1 MSEVTNTSPGCI
13 CDLAA
18 AGRPQISA
26 MVNVHS
32 HAFQRDMRGAAER
45 ISASAAGD
53 DFWSWRRAM
62 FDTVAGLDPD
72 SMRAVAL
79 AVYTEMVNAGYGTV
93 GEFHYVHHQPDG
105 RPYEEPNAMAIA
117 VAEAAL
123 EAGLE
128 IVLLPAAYHR
138 DGWRDG
144 ADVPPES
151 GQRRFCDPDVET
163 FLARVDALRSWAA
176 GREGVQVGIAAHSVR
191 AVPAEWLSAIAEH
204 ADRHELV
211 RHVHA
216 QEQPRELRAC
226 QAEHGCSPL
235 ELLDRHGFLGPKTT
249 VVHAIHVSDAD
260 VDRLARTRTIV
271 AACPTTEANLGDG
284 FLPALRYRDAG
295 VRLAVG
301 SDSNV
306 RIDPFEETRELE
318 TIARRLGISRNA
330 LLAHYGDLWGEL
342 QRNGAASLGVTGER
356 LLELDMNHPSIRGIT
371 EADLP
376 YALATCA
383 APGII
388 ARI

>member
-1 MSEVTNTSPGCI
+1 MS
-13 CDLAA
+13 
-18 AGRPQISA
+18 RPQIPA

-45 ISASAAGD
+45 ISASSAGD
-53 DFWSWRRAM
+53 DFWSWREAM

-72 SMRAVAL
+72 SMHAVAL
-79 AVYTEMVNAGYGTV
+79 AAYTEMVNAGYGTV

-105 RPYEEPNAMAIA
+105 TPYADPNAMAIA

-123 EAGLE
+123 AAGLE

-138 DGWRDG
+138 NGWRDG
-144 ADVPPES
+144 ADVPPEP

-163 FLARVDALRSWAA
+163 FLARVEALRGWAA
-176 GREGVQVGIAAHSVR
+176 GRESVHVGIAAHSIR
-191 AVPAEWLSAIAEH
+191 AVPAAWLSAIAAY
-204 ADRHELV
+204 ADRNRLV

-216 QEQPRELRAC
+216 QEQPRELEQC

-235 ELLDRHGFLGPKTT
+235 ELLDRHGFLGQKTT

-260 VDRLARTRTIV
+260 VDLLARSRSIV
-271 AACPTTEANLGDG
+271 ATCPTTEANLGDG

-295 VRLAVG
+295 VRIVIG

-318 TIARRLGISRNA
+318 TIGRRLGVSRNA
-330 LLAHYGDLWGEL
+330 LLAHGGDLWGEL
-342 QRNGAASLGVTGER
+342 QRNGAASLGVDGDRR
-356 LLELDMNHPSIRGIT
+356 LEVDMHHPSIRGVS
-371 EADLP
+371 ESDLA

-383 APGII
+383 EPGII
-388 ARI
+388 ARS

>member
-1 MSEVTNTSPGCI
+1 
-13 CDLAA
+13 
-18 AGRPQISA
+18 

-45 ISASAAGD
+45 ISAASADD

-62 FDTVAGLDPD
+62 FDTVAALDPD
-72 SMRAVAL
+72 SMRTVAL
-79 AVYTEMVNAGYGTV
+79 AAYSEMVNAGYGTV

-105 RPYEEPNAMAIA
+105 TPYDEPNAMALA
-117 VAEAAL
+117 VAEAAV

-138 DGWRDG
+138 NGWRDG

-151 GQRRFCDPDVET
+151 GQRRFCDPNVES
-163 FLARVDALRSWAA
+163 FLTRVDALREWAA
-176 GREGVQVGIAAHSVR
+176 DRAGVQVGIAAHSVR
-191 AVPAEWLSAIAEH
+191 AVPASWLSAIALYAE
-204 ADRHELV
+204 RHRLV

-216 QEQPRELRAC
+216 QEQPRELEQC

-235 ELLDRHGFLGPKTT
+235 ELLDRHGFLGSKTT

-260 VDRLARTRTIV
+260 VDLLARTQSIV

-295 VRLAVG
+295 VRLTVG

-318 TIARRLGISRNA
+318 TIARRLGVSRNG
-330 LLAHYGDLWGEL
+330 LLAVTGDLWGDL
-342 QRNGAASLGVTGER
+342 AGNGAASLGISGDRMIEINMDHT
-356 LLELDMNHPSIRGIT
+356 SIRGVAP
-371 EADLP
+371 EDLP

-383 APGII
+383 ESGIVV
-388 ARI
+388 RS

>member
-1 MSEVTNTSPGCI
+1 MG
-13 CDLAA
+13 
-18 AGRPQISA
+18 
-26 MVNVHS
+26 NVHS

-45 ISASAAGD
+45 LSAASAGD

-62 FDTVAGLDPD
+62 FDTVARLDPE
-72 SMRAVAL
+72 SMRTVAR
-79 AVYTEMVNAGYGTV
+79 AVYGEMVNAGYGAV

-105 RPYEEPNAMAIA
+105 RPYAEPNAMAIA
-117 VAEAAL
+117 IAEAAV

-138 DGWRDG
+138 NGWRDG

-151 GQRRFCDPDVET
+151 GQRRFCDPEVET
-163 FLARVDALRSWAA
+163 FLARVDALRDWAS
-176 GREGVQVGIAAHSVR
+176 GRDGVHVGIAAHSVR
-191 AVPAEWLSAIAEH
+191 AVPASWLSAIARY
-204 ADRHELV
+204 ADRHGLV

-216 QEQPRELRAC
+216 QEQPRELEQCR
-226 QAEHGCSPL
+226 AEHGCSPL
-235 ELLDRHGFLGPKTT
+235 ELLDRHGFLGPRTT

-260 VDRLARTRTIV
+260 VELLARTRSIV

-295 VRLAVG
+295 VRLAIG

-306 RIDPFEETRELE
+306 RIDAFEETREIE
-318 TIARRLGISRNA
+318 TIARRLGVSRNG

-342 QRNGAASLGVTGER
+342 ARNGAASLGIPGER
-356 LLELDMNHPSIRGIT
+356 VLEVDLDHPSIRGV
-371 EADLP
+371 ARDDLP

-383 APGII
+383 APGIVV
-388 ARI
+388 RS

>member
-1 MSEVTNTSPGCI
+1 
-13 CDLAA
+13 
-18 AGRPQISA
+18 

-32 HAFQRDMRGAAER
+32 HAFQRDMRGGAER
-45 ISASAAGD
+45 ISAAAAGD
-53 DFWSWRRAM
+53 DFWSWRSAM
-62 FDTVAGLDPD
+62 FETVARLDPD
-72 SMRAVAL
+72 SMHTVAL
-79 AVYTEMVNAGYGTV
+79 AVYTEMVNAGYGSV

-105 RPYEEPNAMAIA
+105 TPYQEPNAMAFA
-117 VAEAAL
+117 VALAAQ

-138 DGWRDG
+138 NGWRDG
-144 ADVPPES
+144 ADVAPEV
-151 GQRRFCDPDVET
+151 GQRRFCDPHVET
-163 FLARVDALRSWAA
+163 FLQRVDALRAWA
-176 GREGVQVGIAAHSVR
+176 GSRQGVHVGIAAHSVR
-191 AVPAEWLSAIAEH
+191 AVPAAWLSAIAQYADEH
-204 ADRHELV
+204 DLV

-235 ELLDRHGFLGPKTT
+235 ELLDRHGFLGPRTT

-295 VRLAVG
+295 VRLTIG

-318 TIARRLGISRNA
+318 TIARRLDLSRNG
-330 LLAHYGDLWGEL
+330 LLAHSGDLWGEL
-342 QRNGAASLGVTGER
+342 QGNGAASLGVGGEQR
-356 LLELDMNHPSIRGIT
+356 LALDMSHPSIRGVA
-371 EADLP
+371 ESDLP

-383 APGII
+383 EPGII
-388 ARI
+388 ARG